1 MASITTGGST
11 AAGTFT
17 SSETSV
23 NLELGV
29 SRILAVGAA
38 TANVALTSTCRFVSL
53 VTTAGTHVHISVG
66 LAHRLLQL
74 LHISFLL
81 IKGLLLLF
89 LLALILLL
97 FKVRLRVT
105 FILVNFFNNG
115 TC

>member
-66 LAHRLLQL
+66 VGAQTATTSSHILLVNQRITIAVPFGANIAAIQGLAAGNLYISELLQ
-74 LHISFLL
+74 
-81 IKGLLLLF
+81 
-89 LLALILLL
+89 
-97 FKVRLRVT
+97 
-105 FILVNFFNNG
+105 
-115 TC
+115 